1 VLLVFLLPCPACI
14 GVSFSGQRGAG
25 SEGASGRASMLAVL
39 PSAGL
44 LSGARTVQ
52 VAAQL
57 ALSGL
62 KHARH
67 PLAAGQ
73 GQTCPSLRASDA
85 NKAPGQR
92 PPQPFGAPLS
102 ACGGTCPLTAQ
113 GWRMPTSAC
122 AVGFG
127 SGKCGWSLAFT
138 HDPSHAW
145 TFAHATSG
153 AKQGCGG
160 SWRGALLAPSSAT
173 ARWACAQR
181 MLRHLTGRICLNEAA
196 GGRVVS
202 YAAPPCCE
210 QRRGVTPQA

>member
-1 VLLVFLLPCPACI
+1 MQQAPQPGRHCRGVDCALALGPVGGHLLCFTWNKLVLLVFLLPCPACI
-14 GVSFSGQRGAG
+14 GVSFFSGQRGAG

-92 PPQPFGAPLS
+92 PPQPFDAPLS
-102 ACGGTCPLTAQ
+102 ACDGSCPLTGEAWRINGRAQ
-113 GWRMPTSAC
+113 TVA
-122 AVGFG
+122 
-127 SGKCGWSLAFT
+127 L
-138 HDPSHAW
+138 
-145 TFAHATSG
+145 TSG
-153 AKQGCGG
+153 
-160 SWRGALLAPSSAT
+160 S
-173 ARWACAQR
+173 
-181 MLRHLTGRICLNEAA
+181 
-196 GGRVVS
+196 
-202 YAAPPCCE
+202 PPG
-210 QRRGVTPQA
+210 QQPQLP